1 MNMNPEN
8 PYHKEALVAGL
19 AKAVND
25 FQVVCAEHGFPA
37 TDESRT
43 AFCVEILA
51 EWGIEKNHM
60 ESIINAAVAKA
71 GDAQ

>member
-1 MNMNPEN
+1 MNPEN

-19 AKAVND
+19 AKAVDD
-25 FQVVCAEHGFPA
+25 FNVVSAEHGFPA
-37 TDESRT
+37 TDENRT

-51 EWGIEKNHM
+51 EWGIETKHM
-60 ESIINAAVAKA
+60 ASIIDAAVAKA